1 MLSIAVCV
9 ICICCAQWGYP
20 QSIPPSFNSCKSDN
34 TGLAIITDPISDS
47 SSFLV
52 AIPPVWFE
60 ISSSEILKGFPYPF
74 SKISCFLIF
83 SGILFIC
90 SGWIGTRLS
99 SSFFE
104 DYVSEIF
111 GEKCTKEFYI
121 TQEQI
126 QEHCWNTGLIWQLYE
141 GSDIFDWHVD
151 GYSNG
156 VSLWSFT
163 YYLWW
168 YEGEWKEE
176 YGWILE
182 LWEWKWG
189 DISTYEKIVP
199 KKNRIV
205 FILYSDTAFHR
216 VTSNKSHLPRLS
228 LQSTIIKVL

>member
-1 MLSIAVCV
+1 MISWKNNIVNIL
-9 ICICCAQWGYP
+9 WELE
-20 QSIPPSFNSCKSDN
+20 SFHNRK
-34 TGLAIITDPISDS
+34 PISYLVLDDFIDS
-47 SSFLV
+47 
-52 AIPPVWFE
+52 E
-60 ISSSEILKGFPYPF
+60 
-74 SKISCFLIF
+74 
-83 SGILFIC
+83 LFIKYENIIR
-90 SGWIGTRLS
+90 SKWYKIVQNDISETRKNKTIYVPGEEIADLYDFFS